1 MSRPTKTAMAR
12 FIVHASFD
20 FIGATPSAEDQQVRT
35 LATRNNRETILMLY
49 KIAQRASRA

>member
-1 MSRPTKTAMAR
+1 MSRPTKIAMAR
-12 FIVHASFD
+12 FIVHVSFD